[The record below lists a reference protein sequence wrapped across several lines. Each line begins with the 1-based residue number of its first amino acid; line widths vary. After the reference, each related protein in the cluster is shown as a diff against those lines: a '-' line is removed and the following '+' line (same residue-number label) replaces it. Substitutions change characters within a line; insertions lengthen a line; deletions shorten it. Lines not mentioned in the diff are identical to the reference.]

1 MFYRVRDLVLHVI
14 KYIGCPTRYRN
25 RHFFNNVTTNEK
37 LSIGYFQQD
46 GASSHTSHANM
57 AEIQSFFGDHLIIIK
72 LLKKCPVYYEL
83 RINVFSNIT

>member
-1 MFYRVRDLVLHVI
+1 MALVRERTI
-14 KYIGCPTRYRN
+14 PTERPPPVAEVSAN
-25 RHFFNNVTTNEK
+25 TFVNK
-37 LSIGYFQQD
+37 LDDEELSVGYLQQD
-46 GASSHTSHANM
+46 GATFHTSHANM